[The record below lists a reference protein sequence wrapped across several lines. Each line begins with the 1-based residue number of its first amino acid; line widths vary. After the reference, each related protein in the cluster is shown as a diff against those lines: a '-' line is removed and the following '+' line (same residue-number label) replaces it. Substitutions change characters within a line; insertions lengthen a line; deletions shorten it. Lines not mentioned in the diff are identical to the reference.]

1 MQVTETLADGLK
13 RELKVVIGQ
22 GELGDRFAVR
32 LGEVKDTV
40 QLKGFRKGKV
50 PTAHLK
56 KLYGRSL
63 MAEVLQTMI
72 DETSRQ
78 AISERN
84 ERPAQQ
90 PSINLTEDK
99 EEIER
104 VLTGQSDLA
113 FTMSYETLPKI
124 TVTDLSALKLE
135 RQVADVADEAI
146 DRAINQ
152 LVDRAVR
159 YEVEA
164 DGNAGDADRV
174 TIDFVGSVDGQ
185 EFEGGKG
192 EGVEL
197 VIGQSNFI
205 PGFVEGIAG
214 AKGGEERTVNAKFPD
229 PYPEPSLAGK
239 DAVFAV
245 KVKEVAK
252 PIRPSLDD
260 EFAKTLGASDL
271 ANLRELV
278 AARIAAEYA
287 SYTRA
292 RLKRQVLDELEKAHD
307 FVLPESLVS
316 GEFEIIWRQL
326 TRNLETSK
334 RSFADEG
341 SSEEEMRAQYR
352 KIAERRVRLGLVIGE
367 IGETNK
373 LHVTQDETRAALM
386 EQARRYPGQERHVY
400 DYYQKNPNALVEL
413 RAPIFEDKVV
423 DLIVSQANPVEK
435 KVAPAELLQAEAPD
449 PLTEHAL
456 HDHAHHAHEHG
467 EHHHHDHDH
476 DHDHAHDHDHSP
488 AHDHDHAHEHPGHQH
503 GQAHDHDRKE
513 T

>member
-13 RELKVVIGQ
+13 RELKVVIDQ
-22 GELGDRFAVR
+22 GELGERFAAR

-56 KLYGRSL
+56 KIYGRSV

-72 DETSRQ
+72 DETSRK

-113 FTMSYETLPKI
+113 FTMSYETLPKFNI
-124 TVTDLSALKLE
+124 TDLSTLKLE
-135 RQVADVADEAI
+135 RQVADVGDEAVDKAI
-146 DRAINQ
+146 NELVERAI
-152 LVDRAVR
+152 R

-164 DGNAGDADRV
+164 DRSAGDGDRV
-174 TIDFVGSVDGQ
+174 TIDFVGSIDGQ

-205 PGFVEGIAG
+205 PGFVEGIAA
-214 AKGGEERTVNAKFPD
+214 AKAGEERTVNARFPD

-260 EFAKTLGASDL
+260 TFAKTLGATGL

-278 AARIAAEYA
+278 GARIAAEYA
-287 SYTRA
+287 SFSRA
-292 RLKRQVLDELEKAHD
+292 RLKRQILDQLEKAHD
-307 FVLPESLVS
+307 FVLPESLVN
-316 GEFEIIWRQL
+316 GEFDIIWRQL
-326 TRNLETSK
+326 TRNLEGAK
-334 RSFADEG
+334 RTFVDEG

-367 IGETNK
+367 IGESNK
-373 LHVTQDETRAALM
+373 LHVTQDEMRAALM

-400 DYYQKNPNALVEL
+400 DYYQKNPSALVEL

-423 DLIVSQANPVEK
+423 DLIVSQAKPAEK
-435 KVAPAELLQAEAPD
+435 KVAAAELLQPD
-449 PLTEHAL
+449 EPDTLMPHAL
-456 HDHAHHAHEHG
+456 HDHAHDHA
-467 EHHHHDHDH
+467 EHHHHDH
-476 DHDHAHDHDHSP
+476 DHDHAHDHDH
-488 AHDHDHAHEHPGHQH
+488 DHAPEHPGHEH
-503 GQAHDHDRKE
+503 ADPHDHGRKE

>member
-22 GELGDRFAVR
+22 GELGERFAAR

-56 KLYGRSL
+56 KLYGRSV

-72 DETSRQ
+72 DETSRK

-90 PSINLTEDK
+90 PAINLSEDK

-124 TVTDLSALKLE
+124 AITDLTALKLE
-135 RQVADVADEAI
+135 REVADVADEAVN
-146 DRAINQ
+146 RALDELIA
-152 LVDRAVR
+152 RAVR

-164 DGNAGDADRV
+164 ERSAGDGDRV
-174 TIDFVGSVDGQ
+174 SIDFVGSIDGQ
-185 EFEGGKG
+185 EFEGGRG

-205 PGFVEGIAG
+205 PGFVEGTAG
-214 AKGGEERTVNAKFPD
+214 AKAGEERAVNAKFPEQ
-229 PYPEPSLAGK
+229 YPEASLAGK

-245 KVKEVAK
+245 TVKEVAK
-252 PIRPSLDD
+252 PIKPALDD
-260 EFAKTLGASDL
+260 DFAKTLGATDL

-278 AARIAAEYA
+278 SARIAAEYA
-287 SYTRA
+287 AHSRA
-292 RLKRQVLDELEKAHD
+292 RLKRQILDQLEEAHD

-316 GEFEIIWRQL
+316 GEFDIIWRQL
-326 TRNLETSK
+326 TRNLEAAK
-334 RSFADEG
+334 RTFADEG
-341 SSEEEMRAQYR
+341 SSEDEMRAQYR

-373 LHVTQDETRAALM
+373 LHVTQDEMRAALM

-423 DLIVSQANPVEK
+423 DLIVTQAKPAEK
-435 KVAPAELLQAEAPD
+435 KVTAADLLKPEEPD
-449 PLTEHAL
+449 GLLAHVPD
-456 HDHAHHAHEHG
+456 HDHAHDHAHG
-467 EHHHHDHDH
+467 EHHHDHDH
-476 DHDHAHDHDHSP
+476 DHDHSHEHGHPHHDHDHD
-488 AHDHDHAHEHPGHQH
+488 HDHDHR
-503 GQAHDHDRKE
+503 HDHRHDHGNKE
-513 T
+513 K